1 MKTFI
6 FHLKSGA
13 TIELTCKANSAAELA
28 RELFKP
34 HNHKN
39 NFAIDE
45 YEHTVIAVSEVAAI
59 TEKEEEPPK
68 GYAGY
73 LSGVEIR

>member
-6 FHLKSGA
+6 FHLKSSA

-45 YEHTVIAVSEVAAI
+45 YEHTVIAVSEIAAI
-59 TEKEEEPPK
+59 TEKEEDQPEK
-68 GYAGY
+68 RAGFG
-73 LSGVEIR
+73 L